1 MIFYFF
7 LLSFNKIF
15 SINPLLESFKCFNE
29 TNVIDLN
36 LKNNSDV
43 LRKKIFYIKNLTKN
57 SEIFKSDIKSIYEED
72 MPTCDN
78 EICIC
83 KNFKSLFNFFKKK
96 YIFPQVVEILKEF
109 LKSDKK
115 RLKKTNFVLCSIE
128 NTSYEISEN
137 FLNFLKNLVNLL
149 ENSNQ
154 KNNINIISYLCNLS
168 QNNTFFLEKTSDI
181 LFDTIENNNKK
192 SILNSIKNI
201 FNKKDNSINNED
213 YMNLIDFID
222 FFYNMQQK
230 INLEDLQQ
238 ISYKRYKLLV
248 YGYLKNEKIPTIEEK
263 KLAIDNVLKI
273 CQENEKNTIT
283 YKKLNE
289 FIKKIL

>member
-7 LLSFNKIF
+7 LFSFNKVF
-15 SINPLLESFKCFNE
+15 STNPLLESFKCFNE
-29 TNVIDLN
+29 TNTIN
-36 LKNNSDV
+36 LGLLKSSEA
-43 LRKKIFYIKNLTKN
+43 LKKKIFYIKNPTKN

-72 MPTCDN
+72 MPLCDN
-78 EICIC
+78 KTCIC
-83 KNFKSLFNFFKKK
+83 KNFKNLFNFFKKK

-115 RLKKTNFVLCSIE
+115 TLTKTNFVLCSIE

-137 FLNFLKNLVNLL
+137 FLNFLKNLMNLL
-149 ENSNQ
+149 ENSNK

-168 QNNTFFLEKTSDI
+168 QKNTFFLEKTSDI

-192 SILNSIKNI
+192 GILNSIKSI
-201 FNKKDNSINNED
+201 FNNQNNNLDNED

-230 INLEDLQQ
+230 INLEDLQE